1 MKMQNSDFVRS
12 LRDAPN
18 EKKKK
23 TSFKFDLVL
32 ILLLL
37 ALSSIGVTTLF
48 SATGENFSYVNRHI
62 FFLGTGF
69 LLMFIISQIPAR
81 SIELWSP
88 YFFGITLILLLLVT
102 LFGTDAKG
110 AQRWLDLVFFR
121 LQPSEI
127 LKVSLPL
134 VLAAYLGRRAI
145 PPKLKHVLWS
155 STIIMVPTTLI
166 ALQPDLGTSIL
177 VFATGA
183 AILFLAG
190 LRKRYIFGSG
200 LIALSAVPLMWLFV
214 LRDYQK
220 QRILTLISPETDTL
234 GAGWNIVQSKTA
246 IGSGGFY
253 GKGWLNGTQSQLDFL
268 PESHTDFII
277 AVLAEEFGLLGV
289 SITLLLYGLFLA
301 RCFFVS
307 ISAKSQF
314 GRLFCGSFALMI
326 FLHIFV
332 NLGMVSGILPVV
344 GAPLPLVS
352 FGANSALT
360 IFIGLGVLISIANE
374 PRRIR
379 S

>member
-1 MKMQNSDFVRS
+1 
-12 LRDAPN
+12 
-18 EKKKK
+18 
-23 TSFKFDLVL
+23 
-32 ILLLL
+32 
-37 ALSSIGVTTLF
+37 
-48 SATGENFSYVNRHI
+48 
-62 FFLGTGF
+62 
-69 LLMFIISQIPAR
+69 
-81 SIELWSP
+81 
-88 YFFGITLILLLLVT
+88 
-102 LFGTDAKG
+102 
-110 AQRWLDLVFFR
+110 
-121 LQPSEI
+121 
-127 LKVSLPL
+127 
-134 VLAAYLGRRAI
+134 
-145 PPKLKHVLWS
+145 
-155 STIIMVPTTLI
+155 MVPTTLI